1 MITRAASNKLD
12 VSDETF
18 LDRLMDGLEEGDTPL
33 TQDNATNKDNHH
45 PEELMADDKFDLGL
59 GADQDLIESQQQ
71 KEHHQQEQD
80 QEHQHKQEHKEEE
93 QDQDQQIVNINQD
106 IQ

>member
-1 MITRAASNKLD
+1 MVTRAASNKMD

-45 PEELMADDKFDLGL
+45 PEKLLADDQFDLEL
-59 GADQDLIESQQQ
+59 GADQDLMESQQQ
-71 KEHHQQEQD
+71 EEHLQQEQH
-80 QEHQHKQEHKEEE
+80 QEHQEHKEEE
-93 QDQDQQIVNINQD
+93 QHQEQQIFNINQD
-106 IQ
+106 VQ

>member
-1 MITRAASNKLD
+1 MITRGASNKLD
-12 VSDETF
+12 VSDDTF
-18 LDRLMDGLEEGDTPL
+18 LDRFMDGLEEGDTP
-33 TQDNATNKDNHH
+33 NATNKDNHH
-45 PEELMADDKFDLGL
+45 PEELMADDEFDLGL

-71 KEHHQQEQD
+71 KEHIQEEH
-80 QEHQHKQEHKEEE
+80 QEHQEHKEEE

>member
-33 TQDNATNKDNHH
+33 KQDNATNKDNHH
-45 PEELMADDKFDLGL
+45 PEELMADDEFDLGL

-71 KEHHQQEQD
+71 KEHHQQEQEQE

-93 QDQDQQIVNINQD
+93 QDQQMFNNNQD

>member
-33 TQDNATNKDNHH
+33 KQDNATNKDNHH
-45 PEELMADDKFDLGL
+45 PEELMADDEFDLGL
-59 GADQDLIESQQQ
+59 GADQDLMESQQQ

-80 QEHQHKQEHKEEE
+80 QEHQEHKEEE
-93 QDQDQQIVNINQD
+93 QDQDQQIVNINRD